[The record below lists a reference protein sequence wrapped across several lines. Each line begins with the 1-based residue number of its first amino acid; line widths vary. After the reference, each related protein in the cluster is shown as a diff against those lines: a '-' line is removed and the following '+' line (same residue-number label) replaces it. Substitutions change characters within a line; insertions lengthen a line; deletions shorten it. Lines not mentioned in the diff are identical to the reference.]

1 MFVNI
6 DADDIGHKYL
16 IVAGLGDAAGGNGRA
31 AAPAIVAASENG
43 RAAATAAASG
53 SADGRM
59 ASSTNTDWIL
69 DKVFIVESLCVP
81 YVFPRSTLM
90 SKDKVSFL

>member
-1 MFVNI
+1 MFVNT

-31 AAPAIVAASENG
+31 AAPAFDAAGGNG
-43 RAAATAAASG
+43 RAAAAAAASG

-59 ASSTNTDWIL
+59 ASSTNADWIL
-69 DKVFIVESLCVP
+69 DKVFIAESSCVP
-81 YVFPRSTLM
+81 CVSTFH
-90 SKDKVSFL
+90 SNEQGQGF